1 MWNLNL
7 DSTDLDYTIKIIKL
21 SLRQAEE
28 KTDYMYIRSP
38 QESNLAGGIASVS
51 SGKIRFRQ
59 YTLTHDKYFWTRPR

>member
-1 MWNLNL
+1 VEFEFGFHRFRLHNKDNKVV
-7 DSTDLDYTIKIIKL
+7 TPT
-21 SLRQAEE
+21 REE
-28 KTDYMYIRSP
+28 KTDYMYIRSL